1 MSSIF
6 GKTKEEL
13 KEEIK
18 KNKYIEMIN
27 KKKEELIN
35 FQPNETEEQK
45 KYRNQK
51 NHRFINLIKNEG
63 NYLRINKNYDSAIKR
78 FEQWNNEEIKR
89 DEEEIKIHN
98 LEKKIKEILKNLD
111 FYNRLN
117 NSKDSREVLFLGVI
131 DLEKLNYEDFL
142 AYKLYIT
149 LNYINLNKNNSYT
162 EEYIKRLS
170 ILNPIIFI
178 KNVNIEWRIMQ
189 LAKSDISTQSPKK
202 SSIPLPPPPPSP
214 HLLTPSITKKSKLSS
229 IYKIKSPKFI
239 TKITAETLQE
249 AKSKL
254 KPKPPPQ
261 PKQILYS
268 KNNVSMIRV
277 SPLTGKKLEEA
288 KSRLKHSKIKINPD
302 NPDYDLEMAFRKLE
316 RSKSSKK

>member
-6 GKTKEEL
+6 GKTKEE
-13 KEEIK
+13 II

-27 KKKEELIN
+27 KKKEELKN

-45 KYRNQK
+45 NIYKQK
-51 NHRFINLIKNEG
+51 INRFINFIKYENNLLG
-63 NYLRINKNYDSAIKR
+63 INKDYDSAIKR
-78 FEQWNNEEIKR
+78 FEKWNNEEIKR
-89 DEEEIKIHN
+89 DEDEIKIHN
-98 LEKKIKEILKNLD
+98 LEKKFKEILKNLD
-111 FYNRLN
+111 YYNRLN

-142 AYKLYIT
+142 AYKLYI
-149 LNYINLNKNNSYT
+149 NLNKNNSNT
-162 EEYIKRLS
+162 GEYIKRLS

-178 KNVNIEWRIMQ
+178 KNVNIEWKMMQ
-189 LAKSDISTQSPKK
+189 FAKSDISTQSPKK
-202 SSIPLPPPPPSP
+202 SSFPLPPPPPSLHPLP
-214 HLLTPSITKKSKLSS
+214 HSITKTSILSS
-229 IYKIKSPKFI
+229 IYKRKTPKSI

-249 AKSKL
+249 AKNKL

-316 RSKSSKK
+316 KSKSSKK